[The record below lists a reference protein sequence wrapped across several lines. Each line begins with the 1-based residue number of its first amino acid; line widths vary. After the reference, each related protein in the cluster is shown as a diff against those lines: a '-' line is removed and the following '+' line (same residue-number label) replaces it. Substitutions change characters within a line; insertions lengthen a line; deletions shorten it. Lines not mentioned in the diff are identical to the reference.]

1 MGKISNLLITL
12 FIFLML
18 SSVAA
23 AQIDVNLKNVALKD
37 FVQFV
42 GEFTG
47 KTIVY
52 DERMLKGNVS
62 IDSKARMNKDD
73 LMEIFYTVLNMNN
86 LYAVNKDDYIQIL
99 QERDLQDYP
108 DEFVDNVDKT
118 SKDFVTAVITV
129 EGIDLTQVASSVA
142 RLKSR
147 LGHIQPVKGIN
158 ALVIRDSSDR
168 VNKVISVVNSLE
180 NIAGNMEL
188 KSIRVKNTTAKNL
201 MDRIKDF
208 FNQLKAQS
216 MVAMDPV
223 IIADDMSNTLIIAAT
238 RHELEKIDYIVE
250 KLDSSDVQPAS
261 SPKVFYLKNAVAED
275 VETVLNKLLGSIEDP
290 KNAKNVE
297 SNVASDMATNSIIA
311 VGNNELY
318 SKLEDLI
325 EKLDIPRKQV
335 YVEALIME
343 TTLEK
348 GGEFG
353 VEWLVGGGSDNF
365 AGSVG
370 YLNSGAAQSL
380 MAPVLEGDS
389 PNFSA
394 LPGGFNA
401 GVLGDVITYEGTSFP
416 TLTAL
421 VNFIRTANGINILSN
436 PQILTLDNQEAEIFV
451 GENRPFM
458 TSTKFDSNNNP
469 VQSYD
474 YRDVGVR
481 LTIQPHIS
489 SNDMITLDIEQ
500 EVKQV
505 TSNAGIDAPAPITLT
520 RNTSTTV
527 KLRNNSKL
535 VISGLIR
542 DDSDESNSAVPGLSK
557 LPLIGWLFKSK
568 SKSNQKTN
576 MMVFITAKIINTQ
589 EDAKSL
595 TDEKTEKYM
604 EFDNKT
610 RENLRKEY

>member
-1 MGKISNLLITL
+1 MGKISNVFVILVAFLL
-12 FIFLML
+12 L
-18 SSVAA
+18 SSVAT

-52 DERMLKGNVS
+52 DEKILKGNVS
-62 IDSKARMNKDD
+62 IDSKARMNKKD
-73 LMEIFYTVLNMNN
+73 LMEIFYTVLSMNN

-108 DEFVDNVDKT
+108 DKFVKDPDKD
-118 SKDFVTAVITV
+118 SKDFVTSVITV
-129 EGIDLTQVASSVA
+129 EGVDLAQVAASVA

-168 VNKVISVVNSLE
+168 VNKVISVINSLE
-180 NIAGNMEL
+180 NISANMKL
-188 KSIRVKNTTAKNL
+188 KSIRVENTTAKNL
-201 MDRIKDF
+201 MQRIKEF
-208 FNQLKAQS
+208 FNQLRAQS
-216 MVAMDPV
+216 MVSMDPV
-223 IIADDMSNTLIIAAT
+223 IIADDMSNTLIVAAT
-238 RHELEKIDYIVE
+238 EHELEKIDYIVG
-250 KLDSSDVQPAS
+250 KLDSSDIEPVS
-261 SPKVFYLKNAVAED
+261 SPKVFYLKNAIAED
-275 VETVLNKLLGSIEDP
+275 VEGVLNKLLGSIEDP
-290 KNAKNVE
+290 KNPENVK
-297 SNVASDMATNSIIA
+297 SNVASDKATNSIIA
-311 VGNNELY
+311 VGDQELY
-318 SKLEDLI
+318 SKIGDLI

-335 YVEALIME
+335 YVEALIIE
-343 TTLEK
+343 TTLEI
-348 GGEFG
+348 GNNFG
-353 VEWLVGGGSDNF
+353 IEWLAGGGNDNF

-370 YLNSGAAQSL
+370 YLNNGAATSL
-380 MAPVLEGDS
+380 MSPVLEGNS

-394 LPGGFNA
+394 LPGGFSA
-401 GVLGDVITYEGTSFP
+401 SVLGDVITYEGVQFP

-421 VNFIRTANGINILSN
+421 VNFVKSASGINILSN

-451 GENRPFM
+451 GENRPFI

-474 YRDVGVR
+474 YRDVGVK
-481 LTIQPHIS
+481 LNIQPHIS
-489 SNDMITLDIEQ
+489 SDDMITLVIKQ

-505 TSNAGIDAPAPITLT
+505 TSNAVIDAPAPITLT

-542 DDSDESNSAVPGLSK
+542 DDSNNTNSAVPGLSK
-557 LPLIGWLFKSK
+557 IPLIGWLFKSK
-568 SKSNQKTN
+568 QESSQKTN
-576 MMVFITAKIINTQ
+576 LMVFITAKVISTQ
-589 EDAKSL
+589 SDANNL
-595 TDEKTEKYM
+595 TEEKL
-604 EFDNKT
+604 N
-610 RENLRKEY
+610 NSKEYDKKIKQHLKENF